1 MSSVLYDLTPGNIA
15 MITLNRP
22 ERLNAVN
29 PELIAHLVE
38 ALRRAGADEASAV
51 ILRGAGRSFCAG
63 HDLKAHDPAITA
75 AQVRSDVHQIQEV
88 TRLVRRLAC
97 PVIASVQGFALGAGC
112 EIALCSDL
120 VVAAESGTF
129 GFPEVG
135 VGLSVTGGISHVL
148 PHAVGFAKAKELIML
163 GRRFSA
169 RQAHGWG
176 LVNDVVAE
184 GDLESATMSMAQDL
198 ASKPRLALGVAK
210 EVLDN
215 GPGGSME
222 SALLIEVLHARLA
235 MGSAD
240 ASTAASAFRERGN

>member
-1 MSSVLYDLTPGNIA
+1 MSSVLYDLIPDNIA

-29 PELIAHLVE
+29 PELIDHLVE
-38 ALRRAGADEASAV
+38 ALQRAGADEASAV

-63 HDLKAHDPAITA
+63 HDLKAHDSAITA
-75 AQVRSDVHQIQEV
+75 EQVRADVHQIQEV
-88 TRLVRRLAC
+88 TRLVRRLGC

-163 GRRFSA
+163 GRRFGA
-169 RQAHGWG
+169 QEAYGWG
-176 LVNDVVAE
+176 LVNDVVADE
-184 GDLESATMSMAQDL
+184 DLESATLSMARDL

-235 MGSAD
+235 MGSSD
-240 ASTAASAFRERGN
+240 AATAASAFRERGN